1 MKINNRGTD
10 QDEFDYL
17 AEVVEWIQDGAF
29 DRYGD
34 ALNEL
39 VAEGHKRLV
48 EGGYVPKLHTSIGTG
63 DTGTRK
69 FVPGSFTR
77 DTVVVGAHYQLIDSR
92 GGGAWWSG
100 CVIECIKANP
110 ARIKGKVISQKNSG
124 RKNLVGNPISGPYNM
139 IAGEMV

>member
-48 EGGYVPKLHTSIGTG
+48 EGGYVPKLHTSIGVG
-63 DTGTRK
+63 DGGERK
-69 FVPGSFTR
+69 FMAKSVTR
-77 DTVVVGAHYQLIDSR
+77 STVVIGAQYKLIESR

-100 CVIECIKANP
+100 CVIEAVKANP
-110 ARIKGKVISQKNSG
+110 ARIKGVVVSQLNAG
-124 RKNLVGNPISGPYNM
+124 RKNLVGKEINGPYNM